1 MTTNQK
7 NSKERNNQMTGLKR
21 LILAATAAAFAG
33 GLATAAAALTP
44 EEVQAKGVLTVGVL
58 ADFPPYGGTDENQ
71 QPVGFDNDIA
81 ALLAEKMGVELE
93 MVQVTGPNRIPYLL
107 TNRIDMLIAAL
118 GINAERA
125 KQVAFSNPYS
135 TLDIMVMAP
144 KSVDLTEPAGLSNYV
159 VGVTRA
165 GSQDTFLSAVAPEG
179 TDIRRFDDDAISLQA
194 MISQQIEVLGGS
206 SIHLA
211 VLNRDHPDLD
221 MERKFPLHSQG
232 NGVGLRKE
240 DEALLAYVN
249 DFVAEIV
256 ASGELDAIHQK
267 WFGSPLPELPPL
279 PQF

>member
-1 MTTNQK
+1 MI
-7 NSKERNNQMTGLKR
+7 GLPGTS
-21 LILAATAAAFAG
+21 LIAFATAAAIG
-33 GLATAAAALTP
+33 CLASAAAALTP
-44 EEVQAKGVLTVGVL
+44 EEVKEKGTLVVGVL
-58 ADFPPYGGTDENQ
+58 ADFPPFGGTDANQ

-81 ALLAEKMGVELE
+81 ALLAAKMGVKLE

-144 KSVDLTEPAGLSNYV
+144 KSVELTEPAGLKNYV

-165 GSQDTFLSAVAPEG
+165 GSQDTFLSAVAPDG

-194 MISQQIEVLGGS
+194 MISRQIEVLGGS

-211 VLNRDHPDLD
+211 VLNRDHPELQ

-232 NGVGLRKE
+232 NGIGLRTE
-240 DEALLAYVN
+240 DEAPLAYVN

-256 ASGELDAIHQK
+256 ANGELDKVHRT
-267 WFGSPLPELPPL
+267 WFGAPLPELPPL